1 VQEEITD
8 VMLAKF
14 YGILRRAVKEEL
26 STLYESVE
34 SALKGM
40 LKPDVKE
47 DARIFSICV
56 DVTCRKCIE
65 MTYNWVF
72 NYISF
77 DGKHWHSFSTK
88 TKLQF
93 AEHRISIL

>member
-1 VQEEITD
+1 MRSVLTQDEATD

-14 YGILRRAVKEEL
+14 YNILRRALKEEL
-26 STLYESVE
+26 STVYTSVE

-40 LKPDVKE
+40 LKPDVRE
-47 DARIFSICV
+47 DFRILNICI

-65 MTYNWVF
+65 ITYNWVF

-77 DGKHWHSFSTK
+77 EGEF
-88 TKLQF
+88 L
-93 AEHRISIL
+93 EEGYGRL